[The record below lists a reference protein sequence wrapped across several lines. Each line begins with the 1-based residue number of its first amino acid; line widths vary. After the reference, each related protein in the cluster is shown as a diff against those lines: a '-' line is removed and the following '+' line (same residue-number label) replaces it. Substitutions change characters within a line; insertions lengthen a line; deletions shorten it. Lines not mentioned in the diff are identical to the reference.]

1 MVATLST
8 TARRSQPAAALEGGR
23 EYRQHVLE
31 ERPIGQWP
39 TGAIRAA
46 LRDGNPDVLRR
57 VTAAVNHDPYG
68 RTAHQVEEMMRSGDV
83 RASVRAIANVLAD
96 ARKRLEA
103 AERSEVT
110 RVVRVLLKRSR
121 LSEAEFAMRIG
132 VSGEELGAYLDGETC
147 PSTVLM
153 VRMKRLADRFANA
166 RARTS

>member
-1 MVATLST
+1 
-8 TARRSQPAAALEGGR
+8 
-23 EYRQHVLE
+23 
-31 ERPIGQWP
+31 
-39 TGAIRAA
+39 
-46 LRDGNPDVLRR
+46 
-57 VTAAVNHDPYG
+57 
-68 RTAHQVEEMMRSGDV
+68 MMRSDDV

-166 RARTS
+166 RARMS